1 MIQRISYAFR
11 ETIASF
17 RRNITLSVAAVI
29 TSAVSLLLVGATFLM
44 QRAFDNLLVQWRQ
57 NISKLEMPYR

>member
-17 RRNITLSVAAVI
+17 RRNITLSVAAV
-29 TSAVSLLLVGATFLM
+29 
-44 QRAFDNLLVQWRQ
+44 
-57 NISKLEMPYR
+57 